1 MSLKTTFVVKKKRLL
16 FSCFVPFVSYFPGK
30 ELFYIFNKKYKSR
43 HLAIEMSSV
52 QIPSKEL

>member
-16 FSCFVPFVSYFPGK
+16 ISCFFPFVSYFPGK

-43 HLAIEMSSV
+43 HLTIEMSSV
-52 QIPSKEL
+52 QIPPKEL